1 MVHASKGWARVGT
14 LLLLLGLTTLVT
26 ADTQHPL
33 APPDFSS
40 PRATL
45 NTFLTTGDRVLSLI
59 SGDHWDN
66 PSRESSDRLKALM
79 IDMQSALDL
88 SETPPAAQWD
98 VGRDAVFHLYDVLS
112 RIELPA
118 ESEIPGAAALDAT
131 GTATSEESQMTG
143 GATHPMGWTIPHTE
157 ISLVRME
164 EGPLQGS
171 YLFSASTVSGARQF
185 FQKVRELPYRRDVPL
200 EHFADMRPYLS
211 AQSWLI
217 SSQTI
222 ENFPDWL
229 KRSIG
234 GNAWWKLITMA
245 GLILA
250 VVLVIFVVH
259 TQARRRLRAGSAVSY
274 LRRLATPLVLLLAPS
289 LIVSVNHQLNMT
301 GGWSAV
307 SQLLVEGVF
316 YVALAW
322 MLWAATLSLAEAIIA
337 SRYIRERSLNAQLL
351 RLMARA
357 LGALLVLVVIVHLS
371 NRLGAPLYSIVAGF
385 SVGGIVLAL
394 AVRPTVENFVG
405 GLVLFSDKPVRI
417 GDYCRFGDEYGTVED
432 IGMRSTR
439 IRKLDDTVVTI
450 PNSAFS
456 QLQLTNLDKRRR
468 RLYETV
474 LGLRYET
481 TPEQLRYVIAQLRA
495 MLIGHPTVSPDQLHV
510 RFAGFGAYSLDI
522 RLFAYIRT
530 RSWLNYQAVVEDLNL
545 RIMEIVTDAGTGF
558 AFPSQTTYLSRDAGL
573 DKERGRKAEARV
585 QAWRSEGQLPF
596 PEFSEEQQEEKRNV
610 LDYPP
615 VGSPDYTPRAGS
627 SKGQPKS

>member
-1 MVHASKGWARVGT
+1 M
-14 LLLLLGLTTLVT
+14 LLLLGLPTFVT

-45 NTFLTTGDRVLSLI
+45 NTFLTTGDRALSLVR
-59 SGDHWDN
+59 GDHWDN
-66 PSRESSDRLKALM
+66 PSPESIDRLKALM
-79 IDMQSALDL
+79 LDMQSALDL
-88 SETPPAAQWD
+88 SKTPPAAQWD
-98 VGRDAVFHLYDVLS
+98 VGRDAVFHLYEVLS
-112 RIELPA
+112 RIELPSESDIPDSA
-118 ESEIPGAAALDAT
+118 AFDVPGTVTSVESEK
-131 GTATSEESQMTG
+131 TG
-143 GATHPMGWTIPHTE
+143 GPTHPTSWTIPHTE
-157 ISLVRME
+157 ISLVRIE
-164 EGPLQGS
+164 EGPQQGS
-171 YLFSASTVSGARQF
+171 FLFSASTVAGADKF

-211 AQSWLI
+211 PLSSLI
-217 SSQTI
+217 SSRTI

-245 GLILA
+245 GLSLA
-250 VVLVIFVVH
+250 VGLVIFVIH
-259 TQARRRLRAGSAVSY
+259 RQARPRRLDAGSAVSY
-274 LRRLATPLVLLLAPS
+274 LRRLATPSVLLLAPS
-289 LIVSVNHQLNMT
+289 LIVSMNRQLNMT
-301 GGWSAV
+301 GDWSAV
-307 SQLLVEGVF
+307 AQLLAEGVF

-322 MLWAATLSLAEAIIA
+322 LLWAATLAIAEAIIA
-337 SRYIRERSLNAQLL
+337 SRYIRDRTLNAQLM

-357 LGALLVLVVIVHLS
+357 LGTLLVLVVILHLS
-371 NRLGAPLYSIVAGF
+371 NRLGAPLYSIMAGF
-385 SVGGIVLAL
+385 GVGGIVLAL

-439 IRKLDDTVVTI
+439 IRKRDDTVVTV

-530 RSWLNYQAVVEDLNL
+530 RSWLNYKAVVEDINL
-545 RIMEIVTDAGTGF
+545 RIMEIVADAGTGF
-558 AFPSQTTYLSRDAGL
+558 AFPSQTTYLSRDGGL
-573 DKERGRKAEARV
+573 DKERGRQAEARV

-596 PEFSEEQQEEKRNV
+596 PEFSEELQEEKKDV

-615 VGSPDYTPRAGS
+615 VGSPDYKPPAAS
-627 SKGQPKS
+627 SEAQPKS